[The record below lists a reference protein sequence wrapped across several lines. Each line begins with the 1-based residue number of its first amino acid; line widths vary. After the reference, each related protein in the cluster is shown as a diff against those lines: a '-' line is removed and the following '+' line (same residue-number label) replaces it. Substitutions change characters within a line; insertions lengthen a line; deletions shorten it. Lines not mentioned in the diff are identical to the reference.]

1 MVILKKKRK
10 SNNIDKIET
19 IKPNPNIVE
28 FNILLSSHNSIKER
42 HDVNSSRASTNNLS
56 QFFFLQNSL
65 FNILFLHDISSFY
78 DFILNLF
85 TSLIY
90 HGLLGKLKKIPIQ
103 SYFRTDSVSYLFKRK
118 QLTINF
124 LS

>member
-1 MVILKKKRK
+1 MC
-10 SNNIDKIET
+10 
-19 IKPNPNIVE
+19 
-28 FNILLSSHNSIKER
+28 
-42 HDVNSSRASTNNLS
+42 RASTNNLS

-65 FNILFLHDISSFY
+65 FNILLLHDISSFY

-103 SYFRTDSVSYLFKRK
+103 SYFRTDLVLHFFKRK